1 MKLWSWL
8 KILNER
14 YMVHITCV
22 KIFTDHKPLVFLSRI
37 YNHNQWLLPKSL
49 GKAMSPYRRHPL
61 QKRFTEYCSR
71 RSLLCCLKDCTQPW
85 VWFLMG
91 VTCQD
96 RWHGC
101 FSVSLFS
108 SRCKASTYWPIQTL
122 LAHAYWLIWAQ
133 ETNHSPG
140 IITNGAAPWP
150 AGQLLTLSE

>member
-1 MKLWSWL
+1 MSVTWYILHVLRSSQIISLWCSCLGYIIITNDFCPSPWL
-8 KILNER
+8 
-14 YMVHITCV
+14 
-22 KIFTDHKPLVFLSRI
+22 F
-37 YNHNQWLLPKSL
+37 
-49 GKAMSPYRRHPL
+49 KAMSPYRRHPL

-96 RWHGC
+96 RWHGY

-140 IITNGAAPWP
+140 IITKGAAP
-150 AGQLLTLSE
+150 

>member
-1 MKLWSWL
+1 MSVTWYILHVLRSSEIISLWCSCLEYIIITNDLCLSPWL
-8 KILNER
+8 
-14 YMVHITCV
+14 
-22 KIFTDHKPLVFLSRI
+22 F
-37 YNHNQWLLPKSL
+37 
-49 GKAMSPYRRHPL
+49 KAMSLCPRHPS

-71 RSLLCCLKDCTQPW
+71 CSLSCCLKNCTQPW

-96 RWHGC
+96 RWHGY

-140 IITNGAAPWP
+140 IITKGAAP
-150 AGQLLTLSE
+150 

>member
-1 MKLWSWL
+1 MSVTWYILHVLRSSQIISLWCSCLGYIIITNDFCPSPWL
-8 KILNER
+8 
-14 YMVHITCV
+14 
-22 KIFTDHKPLVFLSRI
+22 F
-37 YNHNQWLLPKSL
+37 
-49 GKAMSPYRRHPL
+49 KAMSPYRRHPL

-71 RSLLCCLKDCTQPW
+71 RSLLCRLKDCTQPW

-140 IITNGAAPWP
+140 IITKGAVP
-150 AGQLLTLSE
+150 